1 MESHVLKILEDYL
14 AWEELK
20 AHKKY
25 HELTFSEKDELRLE
39 NDYDAKYFYK
49 IERLTKENA
58 LYADTVISFWTP
70 YTRLLEIEA
79 GWKSYKTIKSLESL
93 IRQIKSKRK
102 NDFTESIKQVNNNIE
117 DFAKLYDTK
126 GNFMLLPKRQMNNQ
140 RYKITEDRI
149 DLTLYNCFKD
159 GELALF
165 FKSENALKIWI
176 DEQDLN
182 DVFIEGECSQDKIN
196 WFVKEDARGKMISE
210 MNADEIYE
218 YLNNAI
224 SLIQRRNK

>member
-1 MESHVLKILEDYL
+1 
-14 AWEELK
+14 
-20 AHKKY
+20 
-25 HELTFSEKDELRLE
+25 
-39 NDYDAKYFYK
+39 
-49 IERLTKENA
+49 
-58 LYADTVISFWTP
+58 
-70 YTRLLEIEA
+70 
-79 GWKSYKTIKSLESL
+79 
-93 IRQIKSKRK
+93 
-102 NDFTESIKQVNNNIE
+102 
-117 DFAKLYDTK
+117 
-126 GNFMLLPKRQMNNQ
+126 MNNQ

-165 FKSENALKIWI
+165 FKTENALKIWI
-176 DEQDLN
+176 DKQDLN

-196 WFVKEDARGKMISE
+196 WFVKEDTRGKMISE